1 MSKNVTEKVLAA
13 NRQNSLKSTG
23 PQSPEGKETVSRNA
37 VKHAMFASPGLLIG
51 NEDERQRYEMLLSE
65 LQQEFQPQTLTERLE
80 VEQLAINLIRKRKLL
95 MYEAS
100 AAEIEM
106 GTLMLQDKFN
116 RAKGRPSLWSQEQ
129 NERLTEALAF
139 LRSDT
144 AVEKTIRY
152 EGHIERL
159 IERNLSRL
167 REAKKGRLS
176 DSQE

>member
-1 MSKNVTEKVLAA
+1 
-13 NRQNSLKSTG
+13 
-23 PQSPEGKETVSRNA
+23 
-37 VKHAMFASPGLLIG
+37 
-51 NEDERQRYEMLLSE
+51 
-65 LQQEFQPQTLTERLE
+65 
-80 VEQLAINLIRKRKLL
+80 
-95 MYEAS
+95 
-100 AAEIEM
+100 
-106 GTLMLQDKFN
+106 MLQDKFN

-144 AVEKTIRY
+144 AVEKIVRY
-152 EGHIERL
+152 ESHIERL